1 MDGEKIKY
9 RIGSNIATYRK
20 QAGLTQAELA
30 ERINFSDKAVSKWE
44 RGESI
49 PDVITLIQL
58 AEQFDITLDELVG
71 DPGLLKKATAPLGDV
86 VRNIRK
92 ISVQKLSSIL
102 VWFMAL
108 LVYVVLSSV
117 NVPKSWV
124 AFVYAVPVNALV
136 LLILRS
142 AFREYKWN
150 CMLISIM
157 VWGILASI
165 YVTLLVFANANVWK
179 IILLGL
185 LGQLAILLWFRMLR
199 VPGKGEAD
207 GQI

>member
-1 MDGEKIKY
+1 M
-9 RIGSNIATYRK
+9 
-20 QAGLTQAELA
+20 
-30 ERINFSDKAVSKWE
+30 
-44 RGESI
+44 
-49 PDVITLIQL
+49 
-58 AEQFDITLDELVG
+58 
-71 DPGLLKKATAPLGDV
+71 
-86 VRNIRK
+86 RNIRK

-185 LGQLAILLWFRMLR
+185 LGQLAIFLWFRMLR

>member
-157 VWGILASI
+157 VWGIL
-165 YVTLLVFANANVWK
+165 
-179 IILLGL
+179 
-185 LGQLAILLWFRMLR
+185 LR
-199 VPGKGEAD
+199 
-207 GQI
+207 IF